1 MAGRRGRAAG
11 ATLAAAVLL
20 GVVSGCGTTEQ
31 ISTAPTASAS
41 TATTPASTLVAERAA
56 VSQLQAWLA
65 EPQAGTLTYNTI
77 QVGAAV
83 NTMTILTGPFD
94 PTTGEASLTGSIE
107 MLGASSTTQPST
119 ALELDQKVYTT
130 IPASLQTGDL
140 VGKLWESAPV
150 RSTWTADAGYSGWWQ
165 LLSQV
170 GSVRS
175 DGVTS
180 LAGTTADLYSETL
193 DLSAVNEIP
202 KALLD
207 SDAVKKA
214 GTTKVEVDLYTAMG
228 SGTLI
233 RVTYKFGLPVQI
245 DAAASAK
252 SSAGYEVDMTGF
264 TNASATP
271 SATASPM
278 PTAPDPSTVATDA
291 GDADLAALLPF

>member
-1 MAGRRGRAAG
+1 M
-11 ATLAAAVLL
+11 LL
-20 GVVSGCGTTEQ
+20 GAVGGCGTTEQ

-77 QVGAAV
+77 QVAAAV

-94 PTTGEASLTGSIE
+94 PTTGQAALTGSIE
-107 MLGASSTTQPST
+107 MLGSSSTTQPST

-130 IPASLQTGDL
+130 IPTALQTGDL
-140 VGKLWESAPV
+140 VGKLWETASV
-150 RSTWTADAGYSGWWQ
+150 RSTWTADADYSGWWQ

-170 GSVRS
+170 GSVRA

-180 LAGTTADLYSETL
+180 LAGTTADLYSATL
-193 DLSAVNEIP
+193 DLSTLNEIP

-271 SATASPM
+271 AATASPM
-278 PTAPDPSTVATDA
+278 PAAPDPSTVATDA